1 MMKRFILA
9 ALSLV
14 VAHGF
19 SLAQDQSNLSYPSD
33 PDTQV
38 QPGVTQG
45 EVLHF
50 TLDDSKIYPGT
61 QREYWVYV
69 PAQYDPAQPAC
80 LFFDLD
86 GVQFNAPVVFDN
98 LIHKKEIPVT
108 IGVFVGSGTVI
119 DSAGFPVRYNRS
131 FEFDAVNDDFV
142 RFIETELLPDVELK
156 KASDGRPIRIS
167 RNGKDRAIAG
177 CSSGG
182 IGAFTAAWERPDL
195 FSRVYSCIGTF
206 VGMRGGDR
214 YPVLIRKTEP
224 KPIRVFLQDGSKDT
238 WNPLFGSWFKG
249 NLDMEAA
256 LSFAGYEVGHA
267 WGEGGHDGVQGT
279 AIFPDVIRWLWRG
292 WPNPVGGG
300 QSGNDMQRSI
310 LIPGETWV
318 SIDSSYRSVKA
329 VAADRQ
335 GDVYFSDSLSRS
347 VCRLDSAGTVVPFV
361 ADAAPYDGLAVAK
374 DGRLLAFGSGK
385 TGITAYGPEGKPSQM
400 LKKIRP
406 SGLFAVADGNLYVAE
421 AGAGRE
427 PGGTIGLLRAD
438 GDWGKVADGLNAPS
452 ALAMSPDRKL
462 LFACDRQS
470 HWIYGYL
477 VGPDGSLRYG
487 QRFYWLHVSE
497 SNDGTPNSS
506 GASAMA
512 VDRDGNLYVATRM
525 GVQVADRNGRVRAI
539 LTLPEGGVTSL
550 CFGGAGFDTLYIVC
564 DGRLYKRKM
573 KLPGV
578 PPLAEPFELSPG
590 GAG

>member
-1 MMKRFILA
+1 MKRFILA

-38 QPGVTQG
+38 QPGVPQG

-167 RNGKDRAIAG
+167 KNGKDRAIAG

-318 SIDSSYRSVKA
+318 SIDSSFGEGR
-329 VAADRQ
+329 
-335 GDVYFSDSLSRS
+335 G
-347 VCRLDSAGTVVPFV
+347 CRP
-361 ADAAPYDGLAVAK
+361 
-374 DGRLLAFGSGK
+374 
-385 TGITAYGPEGKPSQM
+385 
-400 LKKIRP
+400 
-406 SGLFAVADGNLYVAE
+406 
-421 AGAGRE
+421 AGRCLFQRFAFPE
-427 PGGTIGLLRAD
+427 RLPFGFGGD
-438 GDWGKVADGLNAPS
+438 GCAFCCG
-452 ALAMSPDRKL
+452 R
-462 LFACDRQS
+462 R
-470 HWIYGYL
+470 
-477 VGPDGSLRYG
+477 SLR
-487 QRFYWLHVSE
+487 R
-497 SNDGTPNSS
+497 
-506 GASAMA
+506 
-512 VDRDGNLYVATRM
+512 
-525 GVQVADRNGRVRAI
+525 
-539 LTLPEGGVTSL
+539 
-550 CFGGAGFDTLYIVC
+550 FGGSEGRTIIGF
-564 DGRLYKRKM
+564 RQR
-573 KLPGV
+573 
-578 PPLAEPFELSPG
+578 
-590 GAG
+590 